1 MINRISWE
9 EMYEYA
15 KIYYIHH
22 GDLEVSVNFKTNNG
36 YEYDE
41 NGKINLGKWISNQRS
56 NCNIDSERCQKLLQI
71 GMRFS
76 SRNTMRMKKLE
87 VCEIYGID
95 VDKNKTVIEH
105 ISIQELIAKIVYLN
119 ENKVPII
126 SSSGK
131 LHEIFSISSIDM
143 REKYGLDLE
152 ELINTYYISLEK
164 TKKRSK

>member
-1 MINRISWE
+1 M
-9 EMYEYA
+9 
-15 KIYYIHH
+15 
-22 GDLEVSVNFKTNNG
+22 
-36 YEYDE
+36 
-41 NGKINLGKWISNQRS
+41 
-56 NCNIDSERCQKLLQI
+56 DSERCQKLLQI

-131 LHEIFSISSIDM
+131 LHEIFSVSSIDM